1 MEIITKKEWLSCT
14 RLNNNCLVH
23 NFFRGYTVNE
33 IPSAEIIAA
42 GINLPNKH
50 GNTPLHYAA
59 QRNVLSD
66 RGMFEKIPLELLT
79 KENLTI
85 KNTAGITPLHIAA
98 QSGEIRL
105 VPKELLN
112 EELLT
117 LPDNN
122 GETPLDYANEN
133 SNLDYLLGIEFSDAI
148 IEEVGQEWYDRN
160 NEVLASKKELIQE
173 EVEVPTI
180 DLF

>member
-1 MEIITKKEWLSCT
+1 MEVITKKEWLSCT

-59 QRNVLSD
+59 QRNALSD
-66 RGMFEKIPLELLT
+66 GGMLEKIPKELLT
-79 KENLTI
+79 KANLTI

-98 QSGEIRL
+98 QSGEIRII
-105 VPKELLN
+105 PKELLN

-117 LPDNN
+117 LQDND
-122 GETPLDYANEN
+122 GETPLHHANEN
-133 SNLDYLLGIEFSDAI
+133 GNLDYLLGIEFSEAI

-160 NEVLASKKELIQE
+160 NELLARKRELIQD